1 MCEVPCRILTSKK
14 MLKLSQSEKQFIID
28 GVEQNLRNDGRAR
41 LDYRDFSLE
50 TGIVSQTNGSARVKL
65 ANHTDV
71 LVGVK
76 VEIGEVDPDFP
87 DQGRLEVHV
96 ECSPSAS
103 YEFEGR
109 GAEDI
114 NAQLIS
120 TLRNQLKNS
129 FAMDW
134 TKLCIVRGKQC
145 WILYVDCIVLDSAGN
160 LFDALA
166 IATRAALYN
175 TKIPKIEVIEISPT
189 ETEFEV
195 SDDPHDYTRIDCSN
209 IPISVT
215 LGRVG
220 NKFIVDPSLEEEECI
235 STRVSVSVNR
245 KGNICSIK
253 KSGKQSGINPSEL
266 TKMLQSSRKI
276 GVTLLE
282 ELDKLLEKEEKVTT
296 KQGFFTDN

>member
-1 MCEVPCRILTSKK
+1 
-14 MLKLSQSEKQFIID
+14 MLKLSRSEKQYIID
-28 GVEQNLRNDGRAR
+28 GVEEGLRLDGRAR

-50 TGIVSQTNGSARVKL
+50 TGIVAQTNGSARVKL

-103 YEFEGR
+103 HEFEGR
-109 GAEDI
+109 GAEEM

-120 TLRNQLKNS
+120 TLRDLLKNS

-134 TKLCIVRGKQC
+134 SKLCIVKGKQC

-160 LFDALA
+160 LYDALA
-166 IATRAALYN
+166 IATRSALYN

-195 SDDPHDYTRIDCSN
+195 SDDPNDYERIDCSN

-215 LGRVG
+215 LGKIG
-220 NKFIVDPSLEEEECI
+220 SKYIVDPSIEEEECI
-235 STRVSVSVNR
+235 STRLTVSVNR

-266 TKMLQSSRKI
+266 TKMFQSARKI
-276 GVTLLE
+276 GTTLLE
-282 ELDKLLEKEEKVTT
+282 QLDTLLETEEKTT
-296 KQGFFTDN
+296 IKQGFFTD